1 MSQGSL
7 LITNSNGSCSSRGP
21 FPKRLRNVSGS
32 KANFKIKTYWIV
44 SQFLAHKPAKFA
56 SLTDSFV
63 VSLSKLVDLEFKH
76 GKHKTAFR
84 VQNVTGTFKKQ
95 ASGDGCWS
103 WFCLCFVLEPVFTV
117 FSLTTPQPPSTRAT
131 NSCTYFTVCDSQ
143 HRWGI
148 LGWGLVLPEF
158 WLIWGKLPF
167 SFVDFTAKQ
176 GLGGWSKHLPSS
188 LVKFFYL
195 LTTIKELEREKLY
208 IFCILWSNV
217 FANWIFVS
225 TGTSSSFLV
234 CFLIHSKV
242 GGALH
247 NPNGITTHSHSSLQ
261 SVFFNILWADL
272 YTITFPLIFV
282 KLLIKYR

>member
-7 LITNSNGSCSSRGP
+7 LIKNSNGSCSSRGP
-21 FPKRLRNVSGS
+21 FPKRLGNVSGS

-63 VSLSKLVDLEFKH
+63 VSFSKLVDLEFKH

-84 VQNVTGTFKKQ
+84 AQDVTGTFKKQ

-103 WFCLCFVLEPVFTV
+103 WFCLCFVLEPVCTV
-117 FSLTTPQPPSTRAT
+117 FSLTTSQPPSTRAT

-176 GLGGWSKHLPSS
+176 GLGGWSKHLPSA
-188 LVKFFYL
+188 LVKFFLSTHYHKRIRTWKVIHFL
-195 LTTIKELEREKLY
+195 YPMKQRLCKLNICFNWYFLQFSRMFSDSLKGRRRLTQSKWHHHTQPQFITI
-208 IFCILWSNV
+208 
-217 FANWIFVS
+217 
-225 TGTSSSFLV
+225 
-234 CFLIHSKV
+234 CF
-242 GGALH
+242 
-247 NPNGITTHSHSSLQ
+247 
-261 SVFFNILWADL
+261 F
-272 YTITFPLIFV
+272 
-282 KLLIKYR
+282 